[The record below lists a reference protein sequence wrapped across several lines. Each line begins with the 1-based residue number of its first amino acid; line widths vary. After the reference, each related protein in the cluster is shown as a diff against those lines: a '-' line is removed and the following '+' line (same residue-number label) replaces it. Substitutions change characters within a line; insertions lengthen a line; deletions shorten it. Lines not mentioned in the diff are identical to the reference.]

1 MNKSRDTIFAVATP
15 TGKSALAVIR
25 ISGSQAFQGISSI
38 SSNMPKESNV
48 ATLNTIKDISG
59 ELIDKTITTK
69 YISPRS
75 YTGEDMVEL
84 TIHGG
89 PATISKSLK
98 ILKCLKFGDANQ

>member
-25 ISGSQAFQGISSI
+25 ISGSQAFQAISSI

-69 YISPRS
+69 Y
-75 YTGEDMVEL
+75 
-84 TIHGG
+84 
-89 PATISKSLK
+89 
-98 ILKCLKFGDANQ
+98 F